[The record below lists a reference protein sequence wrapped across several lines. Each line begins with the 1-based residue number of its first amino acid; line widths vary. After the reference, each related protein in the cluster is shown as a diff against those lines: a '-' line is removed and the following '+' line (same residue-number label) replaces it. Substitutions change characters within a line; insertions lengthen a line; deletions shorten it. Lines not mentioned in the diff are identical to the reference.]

1 LHINKNNNLVRKKI
15 FLLTTCSLLNIFL
28 FAQNPKS
35 FSPGKTS
42 LQAVPFAGIKGKIF
56 DNTTGANLSA
66 RIVISDDS
74 GNISN
79 SYYKALPGF
88 FTEEDGTFEELLKPG
103 NYSMSI
109 FHGIDY
115 ESQKMSFT
123 IKQEEGFNA
132 QIYLKPWS
140 PLKKKGWVCGDGH
153 DHLYTDKK
161 PDTAMVATLRKICLA
176 QGIDFVCAAQGW
188 AGYNDTT
195 WRNGYARYSDNNFTI
210 SYGSEMP
217 KYRTGHT
224 WWLGQTS
231 TRNYFENVMDTSY
244 ENHYYQIE
252 QGTTWNFKELTFP
265 FIPDVEV
272 VERFKTA
279 DYSIAVMAHPT
290 SWWWQ
295 KRGSVE
301 KYVTNVA
308 ANLSFGLLAGK
319 IWDGIVV
326 MGYNHDH
333 YFYQNLWF
341 HILNEGYRMP
351 VIAELDGGFE
361 KDDNKY
367 YGSMRTYS
375 NVPGKFSIN
384 KLTDAVRKGRTFIT
398 SGPVILAD
406 VDNKY
411 EIGDVV
417 TINGEKHNLHISAYA
432 SGEQDD
438 YLSYI
443 IVYRNGKVFKIWD
456 IRNKRLREF
465 KTTFAITEKEK
476 AWYIIKVYGKSAW
489 KNPEHLDVM
498 RVCDKGPEKN
508 FSDDD
513 KSQKDVAITSPFYF
527 WRPGVK
533 EPKALISKVRLTVIA
548 PSQKQSFKNVTVN
561 VLVNGKNT
569 KTIYLKNGKVEF
581 TMPVNGLLKI
591 SAEGYTPVYRTLYL
605 DYPPQQQLLEELA
618 TGHWLK
624 KYDSTKFTPGEVPWK
639 EFHFEKTKQVLS
651 NVEWKIEF
659 TPNERD
665 DLWQNF
671 EAIFA
676 TDDKRQ

>member
-1 LHINKNNNLVRKKI
+1 MIQKKI
-15 FLLTTCSLLNIFL
+15 LLVTCVLLNIFL
-28 FAQNPKS
+28 FAQTSKKS
-35 FSPGKTS
+35 SPRKTS
-42 LQAVPFAGIKGKIF
+42 LQPNSFTGIKGRVF
-56 DNTTGANLSA
+56 DYETVANLSA
-66 RIVISDDS
+66 RIVIADDS
-74 GNISN
+74 GNVSH

-88 FTEEDGTFEELLKPG
+88 FTEEDGTFEDSLKPG
-103 NYSMSI
+103 NYSLNI

-115 ESQKMSFT
+115 ESQKLSFT
-123 IKQEEGFNA
+123 IKQDEGFNA
-132 QIYLKPWS
+132 EIYLKSWS
-140 PLKKKGWVCGDGH
+140 PLKKNGWICGEGH
-153 DHLYTDKK
+153 DHLYTEKK
-161 PDTAMVATLRKICLA
+161 PDTEMVAMLRKICLA

-195 WRNGYARYSDNNFTI
+195 WSDGYAKFSDDRFTI

-231 TRNYFENVMDTSY
+231 TRNYFWSVMDTLY

-252 QGTTWNFKELTFP
+252 QGTTWDFKQLPFP
-265 FIPDVEV
+265 FIPDEEV
-272 VERFKTA
+272 VQRFKTA
-279 DYSIAVMAHPT
+279 DHSIAVMAHPT

-301 KYVTNVA
+301 KYVTNVSS
-308 ANLSFGLLAGK
+308 NLSFGLLAGK

-351 VIAELDGGFE
+351 AIAELDGGFE

-375 NVPGKFSIN
+375 HIPGKFSID
-384 KLTDAVRKGRTFIT
+384 KLTDAIRRGKTFIT
-398 SGPVILAD
+398 SGPIIIAD

-411 EIGDVV
+411 SIGDIVPV
-417 TINGEKHNLHISAYA
+417 NGQKHDLHIEAYS

-443 IVYRNGKVFKIWD
+443 IVFRNGKIYKLWD
-456 IRNKRLREF
+456 TRNEKLREY
-465 KTTFAITEKEK
+465 KATLSIAEKDK
-476 AWYIIKVYGKSAW
+476 AWYIIKVYGKNTW
-489 KNPEHLDVM
+489 KNPDHLDVLNI
-498 RVCDKGPEKN
+498 CENGPEKK
-508 FSDDD
+508 FADTI

-527 WRPGVK
+527 WKPGTKDPGV
-533 EPKALISKVRLTVIA
+533 LMSKVSLTVT
-548 PSQKQSFKNVTVN
+548 PPQQQQTFKNVIVD
-561 VLVNGKNT
+561 VLMNGKKTN
-569 KTIYLKNGKVEF
+569 TIYLKNGKSTF
-581 TMPVNGLLKI
+581 AIPVNALLKI
-591 SAEGYTPVYRTLYL
+591 SAEGYTPIYRTLYL

-618 TGHWLK
+618 NGNWLK
-624 KYDSTKFTPGEVPWK
+624 KYDSTKFHAGEVPWK

-651 NVEWKIEF
+651 NVNWEIELS
-659 TPNERD
+659 PNERD
-665 DLWQNF
+665 NLWQNF
-671 EAIFA
+671 EALFK
-676 TDDKRQ
+676 TGEKSNRTRYSK